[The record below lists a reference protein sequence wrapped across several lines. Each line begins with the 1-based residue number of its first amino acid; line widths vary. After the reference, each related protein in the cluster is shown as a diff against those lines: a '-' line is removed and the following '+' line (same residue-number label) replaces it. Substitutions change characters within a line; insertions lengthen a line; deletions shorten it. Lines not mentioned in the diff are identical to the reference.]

1 MKNQKAVR
9 ALTLSVM
16 TSLFMAASPAYAEVS
31 RSEAVT
37 AKGKTVAV
45 EAAKENGMIIDTTNI
60 ATAADAEKA
69 KTGAA
74 KASEKAKK
82 EIAQAEKDKAE
93 MVKTADDY
101 TPPEYTEQRRNGV
114 TYISQAGEKERK
126 KVGEKAY
133 EKAKEAE
140 AKAERAAERAKPKPG
155 KSVLNQST
163 MDTTSIQKAENKYT
177 DLQKKVAPYVGSLV
191 TKVDLAGKITKDK
204 NKIMEVLK
212 MRAGSKL
219 TASGFEDDLKSL
231 YETGWFYEI
240 TPTFNSVPEGTQIIY
255 NVSENPVFKQL
266 DVEGNTKLST
276 EKIRNIMNL
285 PVNEVLNTQDVNQG
299 ARKVESEYSQ
309 QGYILAK
316 VSDVRMLPDGHLAMQ
331 VSEGIV
337 DGFKVKGNTKT
348 KDYVVIREMKLK
360 KGEPFNAKAA
370 RRSMQ
375 RIYNLG
381 YFEDVNIKLNPGEE
395 PNTVTVEISVV
406 ETSTGSFGIGAG
418 YSDADG
424 FIGMITI
431 GDKNFRGTGDKI
443 DARWEFGGD
452 SETNA
457 NFEVSYIKPWIDSKE
472 TTAGLTFYRM
482 TNEYIDYNR
491 DADEIAR
498 YYKRRTGGEIT
509 LSRVTDNE
517 FITNSIRIK
526 NRDDKYVKAVDGY
539 NSDQYFEGMDSGV
552 YQGSEEAE
560 NRQKRNFGTTRSITF
575 SRALDTRDNVYDPR
589 EGKRTSY
596 SVEVASFGGD
606 FSFQKYTADFRYYY
620 KSGKENVWA
629 FNWGAGYA
637 NGDMPLSQRFSLGGS
652 ETLRGFKDD
661 QYKGNSMLRA
671 SLEFRHPLM
680 KKVEGVLFTDTG
692 YAWSK
697 DYDETD
703 FHLGNMLYS
712 AGIGL
717 RINSP
722 LGPLRLDYGFPLKGG
737 HGGRFHFS
745 FGGQF

>member
-299 ARKVESEYSQ
+299 ARKVESETATH
-309 QGYILAK
+309 ILAK

-472 TTAGLTFYRM
+472 TTLV
-482 TNEYIDYNR
+482 YILR
-491 DADEIAR
+491 H
-498 YYKRRTGGEIT
+498 
-509 LSRVTDNE
+509 DND
-517 FITNSIRIK
+517 I
-526 NRDDKYVKAVDGY
+526 Y
-539 NSDQYFEGMDSGV
+539 
-552 YQGSEEAE
+552 
-560 NRQKRNFGTTRSITF
+560 
-575 SRALDTRDNVYDPR
+575 
-589 EGKRTSY
+589 
-596 SVEVASFGGD
+596 
-606 FSFQKYTADFRYYY
+606 
-620 KSGKENVWA
+620 
-629 FNWGAGYA
+629 
-637 NGDMPLSQRFSLGGS
+637 
-652 ETLRGFKDD
+652 
-661 QYKGNSMLRA
+661 
-671 SLEFRHPLM
+671 
-680 KKVEGVLFTDTG
+680 
-692 YAWSK
+692 
-697 DYDETD
+697 
-703 FHLGNMLYS
+703 
-712 AGIGL
+712 
-717 RINSP
+717 
-722 LGPLRLDYGFPLKGG
+722 
-737 HGGRFHFS
+737 
-745 FGGQF
+745 